1 MDVLDSARKRKSA
14 FAAQLA
20 DQDAA
25 MAQLQAKL
33 EAARVE
39 GERLKARA
47 EAPEAP
53 AAAAAHADTSVA
65 VVVSETPAVE
75 AAAPSPP
82 RNAAP
87 VDTAP
92 ATPPRPPPPP
102 DEATPTTA
110 DLLALAATTNPLDE
124 SNGERCAACGDDAYS
139 LRSQLV
145 PCTSCGRAF
154 HAGCV
159 RLRAIPFRG
168 STRADRR
175 YRELFVK
182 RYFGD
187 WMCRECERRPAV
199 VCAPTVAAPAGCAS
213 CAALTARVAELER
226 ARPPSLPD
234 VPREVR
240 TEIYQTAA
248 LEKENARLKEAL
260 ARAEQELARYRA
272 REDWPSDPYGAGEI
286 DDGSAAFRDFASGL
300 AAAAQGGGSV

>member
-25 MAQLQAKL
+25 MAQLQARL

-53 AAAAAHADTSVA
+53 AAAAAHAEGTSVA

-82 RNAAP
+82 RDAAP
-87 VDTAP
+87 VPTADTAP
-92 ATPPRPPPPP
+92 ATPPRPPPPSQ
-102 DEATPTTA
+102 EATPTTA

-124 SNGERCAACGDDAYS
+124 SNGERCAACGDDAYA

-168 STRADRR
+168 STRA
-175 YRELFVK
+175 
-182 RYFGD
+182 
-187 WMCRECERRPAV
+187 A
-199 VCAPTVAAPAGCAS
+199 
-213 CAALTARVAELER
+213 
-226 ARPPSLPD
+226 
-234 VPREVR
+234 
-240 TEIYQTAA
+240 
-248 LEKENARLKEAL
+248 
-260 ARAEQELARYRA
+260 
-272 REDWPSDPYGAGEI
+272 
-286 DDGSAAFRDFASGL
+286 SAAHDAQPEGAETGGAQTTAGL
-300 AAAAQGGGSV
+300 FSHSLHIQSPK

>member
-1 MDVLDSARKRKSA
+1 MEVLDSARKRKSA

-25 MAQLQAKL
+25 MAQLQARL

-47 EAPEAP
+47 EEAPEAP
-53 AAAAAHADTSVA
+53 AAAAAHADGTSVA

-75 AAAPSPP
+75 AAAPSRP
-82 RNAAP
+82 RDAAP

-92 ATPPRPPPPP
+92 ATPPRPPPPSQ
-102 DEATPTTA
+102 EATPTTA

-124 SNGERCAACGDDAYS
+124 TNGERCAACGDDAYA

-199 VCAPTVAAPAGCAS
+199 VSAPRVAAPSGCAS
-213 CAALTARVAELER
+213 CAALTARVAELEKTR
-226 ARPPSLPD
+226 ISD

-240 TEIYQTAA
+240 SEIYQTAA
-248 LEKENARLKEAL
+248 LEKENADLRERLA
-260 ARAEQELARYRA
+260 AAERELARYRA
-272 REDWPSDPYGAGEI
+272 REDWPADPYGAGEI

>member
-1 MDVLDSARKRKSA
+1 MDVLDSARKRRSA
-14 FAAQLA
+14 IADQLA

-47 EAPEAP
+47 EEAPEAP

-65 VVVSETPAVE
+65 VVVSETPVVE
-75 AAAPSPP
+75 AAAPSRP
-82 RNAAP
+82 RDAAP
-87 VDTAP
+87 VPTAETTAP
-92 ATPPRPPPPP
+92 VTPPRPPPPP

-124 SNGERCAACGDDAYS
+124 SNGERCAACGDDAYA

-199 VCAPTVAAPAGCAS
+199 VCAPPVSAPSCAS
-213 CAALTARVAELER
+213 CAALTARVAELEK
-226 ARPPSLPD
+226 ARLTD

-248 LEKENARLKEAL
+248 LEKENADLRERLA
-260 ARAEQELARYRA
+260 AAERELVRYRA
-272 REDWPSDPYGAGEI
+272 REDWPSDPYSANEL
-286 DDGSAAFRDFASGL
+286 DGPVWG
-300 AAAAQGGGSV
+300 

>member
-65 VVVSETPAVE
+65 VVVSETPVVE
-75 AAAPSPP
+75 AAAPSRP
-82 RNAAP
+82 RDAAP
-87 VDTAP
+87 VPTAETTAP
-92 ATPPRPPPPP
+92 VTPPRPPPPP
-102 DEATPTTA
+102 EEATPTTA

-199 VCAPTVAAPAGCAS
+199 VSAPRVSAPSCAS
-213 CAALTARVAELER
+213 CAALAARVAELEAELSAHR
-226 ARPPSLPD
+226 ARESEAGRAATLAD

-240 TEIYQTAA
+240 TEIYQCAT
-248 LEKENARLKEAL
+248 LEKENARLRDAL
-260 ARAEQELARYRA
+260 ALAKRLSNSVLDREL
-272 REDWPSDPYGAGEI
+272 I
-286 DDGSAAFRDFASGL
+286 DQAVNGV

>member
-47 EAPEAP
+47 EEAPEAP
-53 AAAAAHADTSVA
+53 AAVAHADGTSVA
-65 VVVSETPAVE
+65 VVVSETPVVE
-75 AAAPSPP
+75 AAAPSRP
-82 RNAAP
+82 RDAAP
-87 VDTAP
+87 VPTAETTAP

-102 DEATPTTA
+102 KEATPTTA

-124 SNGERCAACGDDAYS
+124 SNGERCAACGDDAYA

-182 RYFGD
+182 R
-187 WMCRECERRPAV
+187 
-199 VCAPTVAAPAGCAS
+199 
-213 CAALTARVAELER
+213 
-226 ARPPSLPD
+226 
-234 VPREVR
+234 
-240 TEIYQTAA
+240 
-248 LEKENARLKEAL
+248 
-260 ARAEQELARYRA
+260 
-272 REDWPSDPYGAGEI
+272 
-286 DDGSAAFRDFASGL
+286 
-300 AAAAQGGGSV
+300 

>member
-25 MAQLQAKL
+25 MAQLQARL

-53 AAAAAHADTSVA
+53 AAAAAHAEGTSVA
-65 VVVSETPAVE
+65 VVVSETPVVE

-92 ATPPRPPPPP
+92 ATPPRPPPPSQ
-102 DEATPTTA
+102 EATPTTA

-199 VCAPTVAAPAGCAS
+199 VCAPSVAAPAGCAS

-248 LEKENARLKEAL
+248 LEKENADLRERLA
-260 ARAEQELARYRA
+260 AAERELARYRA
-272 REDWPSDPYGAGEI
+272 MGVVAIGREREDPTGE
-286 DDGSAAFRDFASGL
+286 FRDFVSGL

>member
-47 EAPEAP
+47 EEAPEAP
-53 AAAAAHADTSVA
+53 AAAAAHAEGTSVA
-65 VVVSETPAVE
+65 VVVSEPPAVE
-75 AAAPSPP
+75 AAAPSRP
-82 RNAAP
+82 RDAAP
-87 VDTAP
+87 VPTAETTAP
-92 ATPPRPPPPP
+92 VTPPRPPPAPE
-102 DEATPTTA
+102 EATPTTA

-124 SNGERCAACGDDAYS
+124 SNGERCAACGDDAYA

-187 WMCRECERRPAV
+187 WMCKECERRPAV
-199 VCAPTVAAPAGCAS
+199 VCAPPVPAPSGCAS
-213 CAALTARVAELER
+213 CAALAARVAELEKTR
-226 ARPPSLPD
+226 LSD

-240 TEIYQTAA
+240 TEIYQCAA
-248 LEKENARLKEAL
+248 LEKENADLRERLA
-260 ARAEQELARYRA
+260 AAERELVRYRA
-272 REDWPSDPYGAGEI
+272 MGVVAVGREREL
-286 DDGSAAFRDFASGL
+286 GSPEFRDLFSGL

>member
-1 MDVLDSARKRKSA
+1 MDVLDSARKRRSA
-14 FAAQLA
+14 IADQLA

-25 MAQLQAKL
+25 MAQLKARL
-33 EAARVE
+33 EAARLE
-39 GERLKARA
+39 GERLKERA
-47 EAPEAP
+47 EVVPDAP
-53 AAAAAHADTSVA
+53 AAPPADTSVA
-65 VVVSETPAVE
+65 VVVSEPPAVE
-75 AAAPSPP
+75 ADAV
-82 RNAAP
+82 P

-92 ATPPRPPPPP
+92 VTPPRPPPPP
-102 DEATPTTA
+102 KEATPTTA

-124 SNGERCAACGDDAYS
+124 SNGERCAACGDDAYA

-199 VCAPTVAAPAGCAS
+199 VCAPPAAAPSGCAS
-213 CAALTARVAELER
+213 CAALAARVAELER

-260 ARAEQELARYRA
+260 ARAEGELARYRA
-272 REDWPSDPYGAGEI
+272 REDWPSDPYGEGEI
-286 DDGSAAFRDFASGL
+286 DDGRRPGDDGL
-300 AAAAQGGGSV
+300 QFWG

>member
-1 MDVLDSARKRKSA
+1 MDVLDSARKRRSA
-14 FAAQLA
+14 IADQLA

-25 MAQLQAKL
+25 MAQLKARL
-33 EAARVE
+33 EAARLE
-39 GERLKARA
+39 GERLKERA
-47 EAPEAP
+47 EVVPDTP
-53 AAAAAHADTSVA
+53 AAPPADTSVA
-65 VVVSETPAVE
+65 VVVSEPPAVE
-75 AAAPSPP
+75 ADAV
-82 RNAAP
+82 P

-92 ATPPRPPPPP
+92 ATPPRPPPAPE
-102 DEATPTTA
+102 EATPTTA

-199 VCAPTVAAPAGCAS
+199 VCAPARAPVGCAS
-213 CAALTARVAELER
+213 CAALAARVAELEK
-226 ARPPSLPD
+226 ARPSLAD

-240 TEIYQTAA
+240 SEIYQCAA

-260 ARAEQELARYRA
+260 ARAEGELARYRA
-272 REDWPSDPYGAGEI
+272 REDWPSDPYSANEL
-286 DDGSAAFRDFASGL
+286 DGPVWG
-300 AAAAQGGGSV
+300 

>member
-25 MAQLQAKL
+25 MAQLQARL

-39 GERLKARA
+39 GARLKARA

-53 AAAAAHADTSVA
+53 AAAAAHADGTSVA

-92 ATPPRPPPPP
+92 ATPPRPPPV
-102 DEATPTTA
+102 EEETPTTA

-124 SNGERCAACGDDAYS
+124 SNGERCAACGDDAYA

-199 VCAPTVAAPAGCAS
+199 VSAPRVAAPAGCAS
-213 CAALTARVAELER
+213 CVSLKARVAELEK
-226 ARPPSLPD
+226 ARLTD

-240 TEIYQTAA
+240 SEIYQTAA

-260 ARAEQELARYRA
+260 ARAEGELARYRA
-272 REDWPSDPYGAGEI
+272 RNDWPSDPYGAGEI